1 VRTWPSP
8 APERTVHVIGDV
20 HVGATPPVRLE
31 SVLADLGT
39 RYVPRPVL
47 HLQIGDMTEHG
58 LAAEDTRALAWLGR
72 LPAEHRT
79 ILGNHDIL
87 DDRRTPAQ
95 WARVYGN
102 PAPSYRIDL
111 SFVRIL
117 VVAPDR
123 DADASAAGLLS
134 PATLAWLDAE
144 LGSASGDCWIACHW
158 PLRATVTG
166 DTRRVF
172 SSVEPFFHAKPDA
185 DLRAL
190 LARHPTATAW
200 ISGHTHSPL
209 DAPGLVSRLV
219 LGGRGVACVN
229 ASAIAYT
236 GRTRE
241 WTDPLA
247 SIFLTHRPGTI
258 EVRFRDH
265 GAGVWTSASHQRV
278 AAVAVAG

>member
-1 VRTWPSP
+1 MGGR
-8 APERTVHVIGDV
+8 R
-20 HVGATPPVRLE
+20 GATISSSPGRA
-31 SVLADLGT
+31 STWSARRGC
-39 RYVPRPVL
+39 R
-47 HLQIGDMTEHG
+47 
-58 LAAEDTRALAWLGR
+58 ARALPTSAASSFCSSSRSSPSL
-72 LPAEHRT
+72 
-79 ILGNHDIL
+79 N
-87 DDRRTPAQ
+87 
-95 WARVYGN
+95 RV
-102 PAPSYRIDL
+102 APDL